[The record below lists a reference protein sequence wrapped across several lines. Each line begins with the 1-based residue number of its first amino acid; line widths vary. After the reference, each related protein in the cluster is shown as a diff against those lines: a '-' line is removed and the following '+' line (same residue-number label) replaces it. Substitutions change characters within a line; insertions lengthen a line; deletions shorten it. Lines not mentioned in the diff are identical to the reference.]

1 MSRRRLREAAPEIL
15 AWLGLALSLLVLFFR
30 LGDARAPD
38 VHDWVNGDT
47 LGGTAVAIDVLR
59 DGFPI
64 SGWHFSI
71 APFCVPDLLLAA
83 LFWEVTR
90 SPVAATLLAG
100 FSQVALIIG
109 ALLLIRNVVGLGER
123 RLQAV
128 LTLSVAS
135 LIALYSARHLNV
147 RLPDY
152 SLLFAPQ
159 NHVGSLINMLYA
171 LGLALWLV
179 RDEVECGRGRRA
191 VYLGYAAL
199 CLAAGASNLMFLD
212 EMLAPFT
219 AALCA
224 AAFLGFMPWRCCWT
238 TPLLG
243 FPAALLGAFAGRLFL
258 HPAPLSSQSEWTID
272 GFLTAADVF
281 LSGAVH
287 NLAAHDFL
295 HMVAV
300 TWVVFCLVSGAL
312 FVRRLVIHGTA
323 WVGREDRLRFVFVI
337 TVFLSGVFCLAS
349 LLITGTSGLTAFHNY
364 AWTLHYLPMLFLLP
378 LFVVPALMSWSW
390 GMRLRSGVREGVAW
404 LAAGLAVATP
414 AVSLAMTP
422 VPATQITSFHPPVVA
437 LLDDLAPK
445 YGLREGLAGYWE
457 ARLITLLSRHGVR
470 AYAVDG
476 DMKPQL
482 WWSNAAWYSESYYD
496 RRRPPRVDFVVVDE
510 PVSPEQRGL
519 VFSRFG
525 EPRVERR
532 VDNFDIL
539 IFRWPE
545 HDRDE
550 ENAALVNFSQ
560 SLRSSIHEARVEAGQ
575 TLDVPVRVENDGNDW
590 WASLGRFP
598 VRLSYLWLVS
608 GPGMRIEGPRWAFPA
623 MGPGQTMQLN
633 VEAVVPPE
641 AAKAPGGE
649 ATLRISLVQ
658 EHVAWFYEH
667 GGAPLDVR
675 VHVSPHGQ
683 LPVCAGGR
691 RTVR

>member
-1 MSRRRLREAAPEIL
+1 MNRRRLREAGPEIL
-15 AWLGLALSLLVLFFR
+15 AWSGLALSLLVLFFK

-47 LGGTAVAIDVLR
+47 LGGTAFAVDVLR

-83 LFWEVTR
+83 FFWEVTR

-100 FSQVALIIG
+100 FSQAALLIG
-109 ALLLIRNVVGLGER
+109 ALLVIRNAVGLGER

-128 LTLSVAS
+128 LTLGVAS
-135 LIALYSARHLNV
+135 AIALYSAHHLNV

-179 RDEVECGRGRRA
+179 RDEVERGRGRRA

-199 CLAAGASNLMFLD
+199 CLAAGASNLMFVD
-212 EMLAPFT
+212 EMLAPF
-219 AALCA
+219 AATLFG
-224 AAFLGFMPWRCCWT
+224 AAFLGLLPWRCCWT

-243 FPAALLGAFAGRLFL
+243 FPAALLGAFAGRSFL
-258 HPAPLSSQSEWTID
+258 HSAPLSSQSEWTID
-272 GFLTAADVF
+272 GFLTATNAF

-295 HMVAV
+295 HMVAA
-300 TWVVFCLVSGAL
+300 TWVLFCLVSGAL

-323 WVGREDRLRFVFVI
+323 CVGREDRLRFVFVT

-364 AWTLHYLPMLFLLP
+364 AWALHYLPMLFLLP
-378 LFVVPALMSWSW
+378 LFVVPALISWSW
-390 GMRLRSGVREGVAW
+390 GMRLRSVVRERVAW

-414 AVSLAMTP
+414 AVSLAMTT

-437 LLDDLAPK
+437 VLDDLAPQ
-445 YGLREGLAGYWE
+445 YGIREGLSGYWE
-457 ARLITLLSRHGVR
+457 ARLITLLSRQGVR

-476 DMKPQL
+476 DMQPYL

-496 RRRPPRVDFVVVDE
+496 RRRPPRVDFVVLDE
-510 PVSPEQRGL
+510 PVGPEQRGL
-519 VFSRFG
+519 VINRFG
-525 EPRVERR
+525 EPRAERR

-545 HDRDE
+545 GDSDE

-560 SLRSSIHEARVEAGQ
+560 SLRSPIHEARAEAGR
-575 TLDVPVRVENDGNDW
+575 TLDVPVTVENDGKDS
-590 WASLGRFP
+590 WASVGRFP
-598 VRLSYLWLVS
+598 VRLSYLWLA
-608 GPGMRIEGPRWAFPA
+608 PGLAMRIEGRRLALPA
-623 MGPGQTMQLN
+623 MGPGESTQVT
-633 VEAVVPPE
+633 VRAVVPPE
-641 AAKAPGGE
+641 AAKAPGGK

-667 GGAPLDVR
+667 GGAPLDVQVLVR
-675 VHVSPHGQ
+675 THG
-683 LPVCAGGR
+683 
-691 RTVR
+691 